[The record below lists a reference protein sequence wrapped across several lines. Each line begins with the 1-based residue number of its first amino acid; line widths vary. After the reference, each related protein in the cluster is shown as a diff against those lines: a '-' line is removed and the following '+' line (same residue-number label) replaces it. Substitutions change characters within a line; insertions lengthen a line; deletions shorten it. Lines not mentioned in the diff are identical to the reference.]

1 MLFEWFGQRLNF
13 QEDCDD
19 GNTLAGDGCD
29 EMCRVETLWR
39 LRVPLCDQQPLQ
51 QHSAAISAP
60 FRGAR
65 RFALIP
71 LHVPASGMVEVSVIS
86 INLVI

>member
-1 MLFEWFGQRLNF
+1 MMATPLQVMAVMKGAELK
-13 QEDCDD
+13 
-19 GNTLAGDGCD
+19 
-29 EMCRVETLWR
+29 TLWR

-60 FRGAR
+60 CRGAR
-65 RFALIP
+65 RFALVP
-71 LHVPASGMVEVSVIS
+71 LHVPASGMAEVSVIS